1 MAAEKAFQEETIE
14 MIGEEEKSFLH
25 RLQEIEGYKSTRKLL
40 DSLNSIA
47 NPLKDTAKPVT
58 AHQPE
63 SVKYW
68 LSTLLDVE
76 PSEDFF
82 SFGALSRSELNMGIA
97 GKETTYFGSEDEKEK
112 YRDYCKLFRSLYF
125 LWLRMTFPKS
135 FDDCLFIPIAIQNI
149 SHTTDNDIRI
159 VLTIAK
165 GKAIY
170 PTKELIAKELEAHRG
185 RICHEGLI
193 DELFAVPQI
202 PLVEQEYS
210 PNQIRQPKFHMGLWG
225 NEQDTENEE
234 DYESNLQQYILSPE
248 SDMHY
253 STTVSRMRASEIR
266 LLSGGILVKP
276 DDGEVVIDYCI
287 HSALLTGEIRGTLS
301 CSTD

>member
-1 MAAEKAFQEETIE
+1 M
-14 MIGEEEKSFLH
+14 
-25 RLQEIEGYKSTRKLL
+25 
-40 DSLNSIA
+40 
-47 NPLKDTAKPVT
+47 
-58 AHQPE
+58 
-63 SVKYW
+63 
-68 LSTLLDVE
+68 
-76 PSEDFF
+76 
-82 SFGALSRSELNMGIA
+82 
-97 GKETTYFGSEDEKEK
+97 
-112 YRDYCKLFRSLYF
+112 
-125 LWLRMTFPKS
+125 
-135 FDDCLFIPIAIQNI
+135 
-149 SHTTDNDIRI
+149 
-159 VLTIAK
+159 
-165 GKAIY
+165 
-170 PTKELIAKELEAHRG
+170 
-185 RICHEGLI
+185 I